1 MLIKHSK
8 FKNTGIL
15 FELLVRQITTDT
27 LSGKNSEAL
36 NILKKYFSKTEL
48 GREYKL
54 YESLIKRTNLTE
66 GKANMVINT
75 VLENSKQLNKTALKK
90 QKYNLIKEIKNYYNL
105 EEFFKTKLPNYKT
118 QAAIYTLIESQNNNT
133 ENIIEN
139 KLVILEHLTL
149 SNTKKEAN
157 TNTTIEELAN
167 EDKDTRILTYKIL
180 LEKFNSK
187 YIDFSSDKKNILKE
201 FINIVDNSTKL
212 KEFYNIKINEMKLEL
227 VLLNKKTKNKVTK
240 IKLNETL
247 NFLVTLGKNDKI
259 NNDNI
264 VNLLQY
270 LYSMIGKPNINI
282 NSSFFKKVSG
292 DYCYLYDLIN
302 ANLNISF

>member
-105 EEFFKTKLPNYKT
+105 EEFFKTKLLNYKA
-118 QAAIYTLIESQNNNT
+118 QAAIYTLIESQNTNVPT

-149 SNTKKEAN
+149 SNTKKETN
-157 TNTTIEELAN
+157 VNTTIEELAN

-187 YIDFSSDKKNILKE
+187 YVDFSNNKKNILKE
-201 FINIVDNSTKL
+201 FINVVDNSTKL
-212 KEFYNIKINEMKLEL
+212 KEFYNVKINEMKLEL
-227 VLLNKKTKNKVTK
+227 ISLNKKTKNEVTK

-259 NNDNI
+259 NNDDV

-270 LYSMIGKPNINI
+270 
-282 NSSFFKKVSG
+282 
-292 DYCYLYDLIN
+292 CDLIEELKKIN
-302 ANLNISF
+302 GK

>member
-27 LSGKNSEAL
+27 LSGRNSEAL

-48 GREYKL
+48 GREYKI

-66 GKANMVINT
+66 GKANMIINT

-105 EEFFKTKLPNYKT
+105 EEFFKTKLPNYKA
-118 QAAIYTLIESQNNNT
+118 QAAIYTLIESQNINIPT

-149 SNTKKEAN
+149 SNIKKENN
-157 TNTTIEELAN
+157 TSTIIEDLVN

-187 YIDFSSDKKNILKE
+187 YIDFSSNKKSILKE
-201 FINIVDNSTKL
+201 FINVVDNPTKL
-212 KEFYNIKINEMKLEL
+212 KEFYNIKINEMKSEL
-227 VLLNKKTKNKVTK
+227 ISLNKKTKNEVIK

-247 NFLVTLGKNDKI
+247 NFLITLGKNDKI

-270 LYSMIGKPNINI
+270 CDLIEEL
-282 NSSFFKKVSG
+282 KKVNG
-292 DYCYLYDLIN
+292 K
-302 ANLNISF
+302 

>member
-118 QAAIYTLIESQNNNT
+118 QAAIYTLIESQNINT

-149 SNTKKEAN
+149 SNTKKETN

-187 YIDFSSDKKNILKE
+187 YVDFSSNKKNILKE

-227 VLLNKKTKNKVTK
+227 ISLNKKTKNEVTK

-270 LYSMIGKPNINI
+270 
-282 NSSFFKKVSG
+282 
-292 DYCYLYDLIN
+292 CDLIEELKQ
-302 ANLNISF
+302 ANEK

>member
-66 GKANMVINT
+66 GKANMIINT

-118 QAAIYTLIESQNNNT
+118 QAAIYTLIESQNTNT

-149 SNTKKEAN
+149 SNTKKETS
-157 TNTTIEELAN
+157 TNTVIEDLAN

-180 LEKFNSK
+180 LEKFNNK
-187 YIDFSSDKKNILKE
+187 YVDFSNNKKNILKE
-201 FINIVDNSTKL
+201 FINVVDNSTKL

-227 VLLNKKTKNKVTK
+227 VSLNKKTKNEVTK

-270 LYSMIGKPNINI
+270 
-282 NSSFFKKVSG
+282 
-292 DYCYLYDLIN
+292 CDLIEELKQ
-302 ANLNISF
+302 ANGK

>member
-27 LSGKNSEAL
+27 LSGRNSEAL

-105 EEFFKTKLPNYKT
+105 EEFFKTKLPNYKA
-118 QAAIYTLIESQNNNT
+118 QAAVYTLIESQSINIST
-133 ENIIEN
+133 ESTIEN
-139 KLVILEHLTL
+139 KLVILEHLT
-149 SNTKKEAN
+149 SSTNTKKETN
-157 TNTTIEELAN
+157 TNLVIEELAN

-180 LEKFNSK
+180 LEKFNNK
-187 YIDFSSDKKNILKE
+187 YVDFSSNKKNILKE
-201 FINIVDNSTKL
+201 FINVVDNSTKL
-212 KEFYNIKINEMKLEL
+212 KEFYNIKINEMKSEL
-227 VLLNKKTKNKVTK
+227 VLLNKKTKNEVTK

-270 LYSMIGKPNINI
+270 
-282 NSSFFKKVSG
+282 
-292 DYCYLYDLIN
+292 CDLIEELKK
-302 ANLNISF
+302 ANGK